1 MRTVSN
7 HTDWVY
13 YRYEDTQGILS
24 NTAFTLNGTKH
35 EGTDSVS
42 MPSENSWI
50 TYESSSTSNDEVF
63 YLHIVDN
70 VTTTD
75 EIVFH
80 MELCSTDCPTVEM
93 AYLRAQTGI

>member
-1 MRTVSN
+1 MLVL
-7 HTDWVY
+7 
-13 YRYEDTQGILS
+13 I
-24 NTAFTLNGTKH
+24 
-35 EGTDSVS
+35 
-42 MPSENSWI
+42 
-50 TYESSSTSNDEVF
+50 NDEVF

-93 AYLRAQTGI
+93 AYLRAQTGIYVCRNVLIYMAIQLCTYCSCIHIKN